1 MNLFDLNT
9 QQRLAAQTLDGP
21 LLVLAGAGSGKTR
34 ALTYR
39 VANLIDH
46 GVPAWAIMAITFT
59 NKAAAEMRERIEKLV
74 GPSGADVWVATFH
87 ASCAKIL
94 RRDIEKLGYTRSFT
108 IYDDD
113 DQMTALKEILKRL
126 NIDDKY
132 LPPREIKSKISDAK
146 NKLLGPQEWF
156 AESDRDFRS
165 QQIQDVYSAYEEKLK
180 SSNALDFDDLIVKTL
195 ELFAN
200 HPPVLEAYQKKF
212 RYIHVDE
219 YQDTN
224 YAQYMLVRL
233 LAQHSRNLCVVG
245 DDDQS
250 IYGWRGADIRNILD
264 FEKDFPDATVI
275 KLEQNYRSTAN
286 ILDAANQVISL
297 NENRKDKA
305 LWTEEG
311 PGEMLKLYRAG
322 DEREE
327 AAFVC
332 EQIRSLAMQGEDYA
346 RSAVLYRTN
355 AQSRVIEEAFV
366 RSGIKYRMY
375 GGLKF
380 YDRKEVKDILAY
392 LRVIVNPSDDV
403 SVRRIINVPKRSIG
417 DTTVTELARYAAE
430 QEMPLLTAC
439 MDIPETIS
447 SRGRKSVEK
456 FSELMLSLT
465 MMTETMQLTELVQYV
480 IDTTGLEEQYKK
492 EDNDENR
499 TRIENIRE
507 FVGAVKEF
515 EEKAENPTLS
525 EYLENVALVSDIDAM
540 DEDGGAVTMMT
551 LHSAK
556 GLEFPTVFMVGMEE
570 NLFPSARSQDDN
582 ARMEEERRLCYVGIT
597 RARERLYLSHAARRM
612 LYNQMQF
619 NDRSRFIDDI
629 PPRVMEDISAPSEP
643 FGMPVGERRGG
654 WQERRGG
661 FGQQSSY
668 QSGGWQQPAWSKSSS
683 FGAKPQ
689 QQSAWQPKTA
699 YQTAI
704 PQGQKQSFSSWSRGG
719 AGMGSSERVGGVTVS
734 GVQRGMSTDSNPGGP
749 KVVRSQLDEVKK
761 PSLFAPGDH
770 VLHKKFGRGAV
781 IRVTGSGSD
790 GRIMIRF
797 DDTRVGV
804 KEFALSIA
812 PIIKTEG

>member
-1 MNLFDLNT
+1 MNLQDLNRE
-9 QQRLAAQTLDGP
+9 QRLAAETLEGP

-46 GVPAWAIMAITFT
+46 GVPPWSIMAITFT

-74 GPSGADVWVATFH
+74 GPSAADVWVSTFH
-87 ASCAKIL
+87 SGCAKIL

-113 DQMTALKEILKRL
+113 DQMSALKEILKRL
-126 NIDDKY
+126 NIDEKF

-156 AESDRDFRS
+156 AQSDRDYRS
-165 QQIQDVYSAYEEKLK
+165 QMVLDVYTAYEEKLK

-195 ELFAN
+195 ELFAS
-200 HPPVLEAYQKKF
+200 HPPVLEAYQHKL

-286 ILDAANQVISL
+286 ILDAANQVIAL

-311 PGEMLKLYRAG
+311 PGELIRLYRAG

-327 AAFVC
+327 AAFIC
-332 EQIRSLAMQGEDYA
+332 QQIRTLAMHGEDYA
-346 RSAVLYRTN
+346 RFAVLYRTN
-355 AQSRVIEEAFV
+355 AQSRVVEEAFV
-366 RSGIKYRMY
+366 QSGIKYRMY
-375 GGLKF
+375 GGLRF

-392 LRVIVNPSDDV
+392 LRVMVNPSDDI

-430 QEMPLLTAC
+430 QEMPLLSAC

-456 FSELMLSLT
+456 FAELMMGLT
-465 MMTETMQLTELVQYV
+465 MMAETMTLTELVQYV
-480 IDTTGLEEQYKK
+480 IDTTGLESQYTK

-499 TRIENIRE
+499 GRVENIRE

-515 EEKAENPTLS
+515 EEKADNPTLAD
-525 EYLENVALVSDIDAM
+525 YLENVALVSDLDAM
-540 DEDGGAVTMMT
+540 TEDGGAVTMMT

-556 GLEFPTVFMVGMEE
+556 GLEFPNVFMVGMEE
-570 NLFPSARSQDDN
+570 NLFPSARSRDDN

-597 RARERLYLSHAARRM
+597 RARERLYLSHASRRM

-629 PPRVMEDISAPSEP
+629 PPRVMEDISERREP

-654 WQERRGG
+654 FGG
-661 FGQQSSY
+661 RAAQDGA
-668 QSGGWQQPAWSKSSS
+668 WRQPAWSKSST
-683 FGAKPQ
+683 FGAQPQ
-689 QQSAWQPKTA
+689 QGGSWQPKTA

-704 PQGQKQSFSSWSRGG
+704 PGGKKQSFASWSQG
-719 AGMGSSERVGGVTVS
+719 AGMGQSARVGNTNVT
-734 GVQRGMSTDSNPGGP
+734 GVQRGMAQRSEP
-749 KVVRSQLDEVKK
+749 KVVASAAHEMAG
-761 PSLFAPGDH
+761 PSLFSAGDH
-770 VLHKKFGRGAV
+770 VMHKKFGRGAV
-781 IRVTGSGSD
+781 VRVTGSGSD
-790 GRIMIRF
+790 ARIMIRF